1 VHTIG
6 ILAAIGGLSLAVA
19 TTAVQAQEAF
29 NWTGFYAGVLG
40 GYGLD
45 DGKGTGSSIG
55 PASADLG
62 GTVLSGSLSEE
73 VGRSNGLFVG
83 AVAGY
88 NYQIDMM
95 VLGAEAG
102 LTVGGFGK
110 TNSSGLNLSFT
121 DGADTVSLS
130 SANEAK
136 YDVNWYTTLQGRMG
150 LAFDNWLFFIKGGL
164 AVADVSVDAT
174 SQLTVSDPGNVLI
187 GDVNLPGA
195 SHANS
200 IQIGPAFGFG
210 AETMITD
217 TISLSGE
224 YGYVGLPGLTA
235 PNDGLL
241 GGLLGGGAPAPG
253 TAGGTAFTGGFHS
266 IKFGANFHF

>member
-1 VHTIG
+1 MQSIR
-6 ILAAIGGLSLAVA
+6 ILAVIGGLSLVA
-19 TTAVQAQEAF
+19 TTAAQAQDAF

-40 GYGLD
+40 GYSLD
-45 DGKGTGSSIG
+45 DSKGTGSSIG
-55 PASADLG
+55 PANADLG

-73 VGRSNGLFVG
+73 IGRSNGLFVG

-102 LTVGGFGK
+102 LSVGGFGK
-110 TNSSGLNLSFT
+110 TNASGLNLSFT

-130 SANEAK
+130 SADEAK

-150 LAFDNWLFFIKGGL
+150 LAFDNWLFFVKGGL
-164 AVADVSVDAT
+164 AVADVSVNAT
-174 SQLTVSDPGNVLI
+174 SQLAVSDPGNVII

-200 IQIGPAFGFG
+200 IEVGPAFGFG

-217 TISLSGE
+217 TLSLSGE

-235 PNDGLL
+235 PSAGLL

-253 TAGGTAFTGGFHS
+253 AAGGTAFTGGFHT